1 MPSEPDL
8 DSMIDASVLR
18 SPLRTQST
26 GDHGRGN
33 RTATNYIVPASSQI
47 QEFRSGLRR
56 CTASARC
63 LAVTLSLPDRPAMAR
78 DSLRMQSSSGLL
90 TMLRLRWMITGVRL
104 HPRAVLPKQPHGPP
118 CR

>member
-1 MPSEPDL
+1 
-8 DSMIDASVLR
+8 
-18 SPLRTQST
+18 
-26 GDHGRGN
+26 
-33 RTATNYIVPASSQI
+33 
-47 QEFRSGLRR
+47 
-56 CTASARC
+56 
-63 LAVTLSLPDRPAMAR
+63 MAR